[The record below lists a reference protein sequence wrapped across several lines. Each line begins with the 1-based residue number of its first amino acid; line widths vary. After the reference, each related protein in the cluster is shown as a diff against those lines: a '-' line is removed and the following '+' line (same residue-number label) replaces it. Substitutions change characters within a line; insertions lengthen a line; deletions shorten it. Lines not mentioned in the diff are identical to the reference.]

1 MDLDCVS
8 YDDDE
13 TPAVYPFTVR
23 LCRLLPVQRL
33 RAMCAGRQRA
43 AVLQRPRT
51 APLRQALLVVKAG
64 TALHL
69 PHSKAFFRTV
79 SHASHQWL
87 SPTAA
92 ALVEALLVARVA
104 SLPALREQWQQQP
117 RWLLPQILPWCVASH
132 TLATS
137 VIRVPSSCFCV
148 SAVRCALDRPHQRR
162 YSKLHRDII
171 KRAWP
176 PALDARAPVQVHCN
190 LRDFLVEILRVQVI
204 CSYLRG

>member
-1 MDLDCVS
+1 MTKRQRFTHSLCDSV
-8 YDDDE
+8 
-13 TPAVYPFTVR
+13 VYS
-23 LCRLLPVQRL
+23 LCRGFARCVLEGSVLPFFKDLVPHL
-33 RAMCAGRQRA
+33 CD
-43 AVLQRPRT
+43 RPSS
-51 APLRQALLVVKAG
+51 LSKQALRCTCL
-64 TALHL
+64 TAK
-69 PHSKAFFRTV
+69 PFRTV

-148 SAVRCALDRPHQRR
+148 SAARCALDRPHQRR

>member
-104 SLPALREQWQQQP
+104 SLPALRAQWQQQP
-117 RWLLPQILPWCVASH
+117 RWLLPQILPWCVKPHLAR
-132 TLATS
+132 TLSSRNSTP
-137 VIRVPSSCFCV
+137 RVPSSCFCV
-148 SAVRCALDRPHQRR
+148 SATRCAFDHPHRHR

-176 PALDARAPVQVHCN
+176 PALDARAPVQVRWN
-190 LRDFLVEILRVQVI
+190 SRD
-204 CSYLRG
+204 